1 MGIDIAMITPDEYRK
16 SGVPVSGRI
25 LNCVTQL
32 PGQIFRTHDKS
43 WNVKSLRGSSTLYTS
58 NKYLRTHTDWETH
71 LIGWTGELYGENES
85 VPRSIPQAQ
94 KIENDPLYLSDK
106 DKRDVEEQIISRDIQ
121 NAKSSGGEE
130 TQTRIHAVWLLRKD
144 QDRWRQYAENV
155 LWPVLHY
162 QLPEATGGSEQIQ
175 WWTDYVKFNEAYAAK
190 VRSLYKP
197 GDIIWVHDYYL
208 LLLPQILRMELPDSY
223 IVHFL
228 HVPFPSSE
236 YFRCLSKRQI
246 LLDGLLGANLVGF
259 QSYSFCRHF
268 LSCCTRLLGYEVNP
282 KCVFVHSAKVL
293 VDAFPLGVDVS
304 TLNKDAFV
312 PEVTTKMTQ
321 LKRLTSECKLIVGRD
336 RLDSVHGVV
345 QKLEAF
351 NQFLQL
357 YPQWIG
363 HVVLIQVSYTPP
375 TLLPFH
381 TSVSAKK
388 VAELVAKIN
397 GQYGTLD
404 YTPVMYYRMPIP
416 RSEYLALL
424 RAADICLVTCVRD
437 GMNTTALEYIVC
449 QKDSAA
455 PLVLSEFSGA
465 ASLLPDSYQVN
476 PWDTV
481 GVARTLN
488 DCLLLPEERRKV
500 VEDRCHKSVCN
511 HSVQH
516 WTETV
521 LKSLL
526 ESLMLK
532 EQTNEDE
539 TLSDDSL
546 KVGIRDMSEMSI
558 DGMLDP
564 NEALRKKERAE
575 QKNEFSV
582 ASQPKNS
589 LLNPTPYLNKPL
601 LLQCYKRAVR
611 KRLFLFDYDGT
622 LTPIVKDPSA
632 AIPSARLLSLLGD
645 LIDDPQNIVWIVSGR
660 DQKFLEKWFG
670 SRFPALG
677 LSAEHGCFVKPPGSI
692 NWTNLVAKMDMS
704 WQRVAEAVFEYFT
717 EITPGSFIEKKKVA
731 ITWHYRKANPDIALL
746 HEAEC
751 FQKLEDELSA
761 RDYDVTVI
769 RGKANVEVRPL
780 FANKG
785 EIARRLILCQDPTAQ
800 RPKMRISY
808 AECPEFVLCLGD
820 DTTDEDMFRALNA
833 IAEKW
838 HHEGIP
844 LNENR
849 ALDNYP
855 YGLFPVTVGPAN
867 KYTVAKAYLS
877 DPKQVLDTIG
887 MLLGQISIFDT
898 AGSVELDDRGHVI
911 NSASARKSLENRR
924 AWQQKKFS
932 DSKK

>member
-1 MGIDIAMITPDEYRK
+1 MITPDQYKK

-32 PGQIFRTHDKS
+32 PGQIFRTHDKR
-43 WNVKSLRGSSTLYTS
+43 WDVKSLRGSSALYAS
-58 NKYLRTHTDWETH
+58 NKYLQTHTDWETH
-71 LIGWTGELYGENES
+71 LIGWTGELYEENET
-85 VPRSIPQAQ
+85 VPRSIPEAQ
-94 KIENDPLYLSDK
+94 KIENDPLYLSNEDK
-106 DKRDVEEQIISRDIQ
+106 QNVEDQI
-121 NAKSSGGEE
+121 KSNDLLYGKASAGEE
-130 TQTRIHAVWLLRKD
+130 GPARIHAVWLLRKD

-162 QLPEATGGSEQIQ
+162 QLPEATGGNEQIQ

-190 VRSLYKP
+190 VRSIYKP

-208 LLLPQILRMELPDSY
+208 LLLPQILRMEIPDSY

-246 LLDGLLGANLVGF
+246 LLDGLLGANQVGF
-259 QSYSFCRHF
+259 QSFSFCRHF
-268 LSCCTRLLGYEVNP
+268 LSCCTRLLGYDVNP

-293 VDAFPLGVDVS
+293 VDAFPLGVDVAMMS
-304 TLNKDAFV
+304 KNAFV
-312 PEVTTKMTQ
+312 PEVTAKVSQ
-321 LKRLTSECKLIVGRD
+321 LKKLTSGCKLIVGRD

-351 NQFLQL
+351 NQFLEL
-357 YPQWIG
+357 FPRWVG

-381 TSVSAKK
+381 TSTPAKK
-388 VAELVAKIN
+388 VAELVTKIN
-397 GQYGTLD
+397 GRYGTLD
-404 YTPVMYYRMPIP
+404 YTPVLHYRMPIP

-449 QKDSAA
+449 QKENAA

-500 VEDRCHKSVCN
+500 VENRCHDSVCK

-516 WTETV
+516 WTEAV

-532 EQTNEDE
+532 EHNNEDE
-539 TLSDDSL
+539 SLSDNNL
-546 KVGIRDMSEMSI
+546 KVDMKDTSEMSI

-575 QKNEFSV
+575 VKESL
-582 ASQPKNS
+582 ATSQPKS
-589 LLNPTPYLNKPL
+589 GLLKPTPYLNKPL
-601 LLQCYKRAVR
+601 LLQCYNSAVR

-632 AIPSARLLSLLGD
+632 AIPSARLLSLLSD
-645 LIDDPQNIVWIVSGR
+645 LLNDQQNVVWIVSGR

-670 SRFPALG
+670 ARFPALG
-677 LSAEHGCFVKPPGSI
+677 LSAEHGCFVKPPGST
-692 NWTNLVAKMDMS
+692 NWTNLVAKMDLS
-704 WQRVAEAVFEYFT
+704 WQRVAEGIFEYFT

-731 ITWHYRKANPDIALL
+731 ITWHYRKASPDIASF

-785 EIARRLILCQDPTAQ
+785 EIARRLILCEDPTVQ
-800 RPKMRISY
+800 RPKMRASY
-808 AECPEFVLCLGD
+808 MDCPEFVLCLGD

-838 HHEGIP
+838 HEENVP
-844 LNENR
+844 LTDNR
-849 ALDNYP
+849 ALDSYP

-877 DPKQVLDTIG
+877 DPKQVLDTLG
-887 MLLGQISIFDT
+887 MLLGQVSIFDT

-911 NSASARKSLENRR
+911 NSASARKSLQNRR
-924 AWQQKKFS
+924 AWQQKRLS